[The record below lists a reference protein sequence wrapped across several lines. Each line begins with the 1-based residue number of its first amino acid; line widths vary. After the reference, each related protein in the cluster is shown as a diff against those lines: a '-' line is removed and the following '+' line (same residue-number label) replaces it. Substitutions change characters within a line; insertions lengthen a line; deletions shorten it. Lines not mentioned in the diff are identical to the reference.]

1 MRCVCPVDSHV
12 TASHTSAAAPASLLF
27 TQSVCTSSRQLLIT
41 QSTVN
46 MLLWSFSSS
55 SPCSLARS
63 LSCREFQ
70 EEIARLRARLAE
82 EEARARSLA
91 TTTVMVDGKE
101 VVIPV
106 AAAGAGGAAAAPTVV
121 EKIVEVE
128 REVVK
133 VVGVSEDELRA
144 LQEAAEK
151 ERAELV
157 AKAAEEQAALVAAA
171 SKTEE
176 ERRKLAEEVASRAE
190 EQARALAEK
199 DQLAKQLTA
208 MQEKLLIGGQVLDKA
223 AKQEEELRRA
233 QVELEE
239 RKRQEEALARE
250 LEEAN
255 LMIEEQYA
263 SMAEEVEV
271 KTRKLKKVW
280 HKLQASQA
288 ELRDATEEFARE
300 REDMLDTIR
309 ELNKQLKLK
318 SLLLEGF
325 VPPHEVERLEA
336 RAVWDEEADEWS
348 LRGMELA
355 GNRLR
360 VRRPPSSTSAAAS
373 SLLLLAPMADAR
385 PRSQCAMARAAYEP
399 DHPRFRSENL
409 AALELEM
416 PPRTTEDFGGP
427 AAASKIKISSQV
439 RSVMRSSGTLPQ

>member
-1 MRCVCPVDSHV
+1 
-12 TASHTSAAAPASLLF
+12 
-27 TQSVCTSSRQLLIT
+27 
-41 QSTVN
+41 
-46 MLLWSFSSS
+46 MLR
-55 SPCSLARS
+55 PCS
-63 LSCREFQ
+63 EFQ

-82 EEARARSLA
+82 EEARARSNA

-106 AAAGAGGAAAAPTVV
+106 AAAGGAGGAAAAPTVV

-128 REVVK
+128 RLVEVEK
-133 VVGVSEDELRA
+133 RVGISEEEMRA

-151 ERAELV
+151 ERAELLS
-157 AKAAEEQAALVAAA
+157 KAAEEQAVLVAAA

-199 DQLAKQLTA
+199 EVLAKQLTA

-373 SLLLLAPMADAR
+373 SLMLLAPMADAR
-385 PRSQCAMARAAYEP
+385 PRSQYAMARAAYEP
-399 DHPRFRSENL
+399 DHPRFRTENL

-427 AAASKIKISSQV
+427 AAGSKIKIASQV
-439 RSVMRSSGTLPQ
+439 RAVMRSSGTLPQ